1 MNPSRVWVFVS
12 IDYGIIDYSVWSR
25 VLYNW
30 LYHNEWTANLQH
42 QKKKFCSPSYICTS
56 PSIPHHAPKYSPL
69 LYKKSFQII
78 CLVFFFSKSPPSL
91 KAALSWHCTVGHRDT
106 NIRMRTD
113 SIQHVEP
120 IAFEHW
126 KVKRQIVATV
136 DWPHAKW
143 NGSYVR
149 TDTNATDLW
158 EIEQLTL
165 WNSAFQRI
173 PQLFGFGN
181 GFKVA
186 TAKHRWYVA

>member
-1 MNPSRVWVFVS
+1 MNSKSPTSEEEVLSSLLHLYVAVNSASCTKILATTVQKEFSNHLSR
-12 IDYGIIDYSVWSR
+12 
-25 VLYNW
+25 
-30 LYHNEWTANLQH
+30 
-42 QKKKFCSPSYICTS
+42 
-56 PSIPHHAPKYSPL
+56 
-69 LYKKSFQII
+69 
-78 CLVFFFSKSPPSL
+78 FFFSKSPPRL
-91 KAALSWHCTVGHRDT
+91 KAPLSWHCIVGHRDT
-106 NIRMRTD
+106 NIRRRTD
-113 SIQHVEP
+113 SIQQVEP

-158 EIEQLTL
+158 EIEQSTL

>member
-1 MNPSRVWVFVS
+1 MNEQQISNIRRRSFVFPPTSVRRRQFRIMHQNTRHYCTKRVFKSFVS
-12 IDYGIIDYSVWSR
+12 
-25 VLYNW
+25 
-30 LYHNEWTANLQH
+30 
-42 QKKKFCSPSYICTS
+42 
-56 PSIPHHAPKYSPL
+56 
-69 LYKKSFQII
+69 
-78 CLVFFFSKSPPSL
+78 FFFSKSPPRL
-91 KAALSWHCTVGHRDT
+91 KAPLSWHCIVGHRDT
-106 NIRMRTD
+106 NIRRRTD
-113 SIQHVEP
+113 SIQQVEP

-158 EIEQLTL
+158 EIEQSTL

>member
-1 MNPSRVWVFVS
+1 MNTKSPTSEEEVPSFLG
-12 IDYGIIDYSVWSR
+12 YC
-25 VLYNW
+25 L
-30 LYHNEWTANLQH
+30 
-42 QKKKFCSPSYICTS
+42 CTS
-56 PSIPHHAPKYSPL
+56 PSLRALHAPKYSAACSTKLFLKVPL
-69 LYKKSFQII
+69 
-78 CLVFFFSKSPPSL
+78 SL
-91 KAALSWHCTVGHRDT
+91 HCTVGYT
-106 NIRMRTD
+106 NADMRRTD